1 MNNDTAHKLGI
12 QLPVPQE
19 QIESTVER
27 LLVVLTQ
34 IHQAEQAT
42 KKLLDMVREDCSHPE
57 KAPVANP
64 GQLRNSR
71 CTTCGK
77 VW

>member
-1 MNNDTAHKLGI
+1 MINSTAQKLGI
-12 QLPVPQE
+12 KLPVPQAE
-19 QIESTVER
+19 IGTVVGH

-34 IHQAEQAT
+34 INQAEQAT
-42 KKLLDMVREDCSHPE
+42 KKLLEMVREDCCHPE
-57 KAPVANP
+57 KVPVANP